1 MAHCWTRMLFG
12 APCKGNS
19 TLHLACNSAFQAVQL
34 TVSCSCLEMMVMSER
49 GTLASEGG
57 WRRGAICLV
66 AKVTLFP
73 LTETK
78 RKRIIF
84 PGGAITKS
92 LDAPHLPPPLRP
104 RLPFVTARLV
114 IYNIRD
120 PGVCKT
126 RLLTFHRMLRNVK
139 AICISAENVL
149 SLY

>member
-1 MAHCWTRMLFG
+1 MLFG

-34 TVSCSCLEMMVMSER
+34 TVSCSCLEMMAMSER
-49 GTLASEGG
+49 GTLASEEGG
-57 WRRGAICLV
+57 RGYLPSCKSNTFSADGNQ
-66 AKVTLFP
+66 TQTHNFP
-73 LTETK
+73 
-78 RKRIIF
+78 R
-84 PGGAITKS
+84 GGIMKS
-92 LDAPHLPPPLRP
+92 LDATYLPHPLCP

-139 AICISAENVL
+139 AICISRENVV

>member
-1 MAHCWTRMLFG
+1 MA
-12 APCKGNS
+12 
-19 TLHLACNSAFQAVQL
+19 
-34 TVSCSCLEMMVMSER
+34 MSER
-49 GTLASEGG
+49 GTLASVEGG
-57 WRRGAICLV
+57 RGAICLV

-84 PGGAITKS
+84 PGGGIMKS
-92 LDAPHLPPPLRP
+92 LDATYLPHPLCP

-126 RLLTFHRMLRNVK
+126 RLLTFHKLLRNVK
-139 AICISAENVL
+139 AICISRENV
-149 SLY
+149 